1 MDSNES
7 KNAQKSNEVI
17 EDLMCELEAEE
28 CSLQTGYSVNTEDL
42 PIQKYR
48 KSHSDAHILYLLE
61 KYHCL
66 IVVGEAGC
74 GKSTQIPLFLY
85 NAGWNFA
92 DKVICVTLPKRLACI
107 TLAQRVCVTLPK
119 DEVAYKIRFED
130 HTTPRTRIKY
140 ITDGALNREIMSDP
154 LLSQY
159 SVIMIDDAHDRSLQ
173 TDILLGLIKKIM
185 RKRKDLRVIVSSA
198 TMDCEAYARFFTQP
212 GRAAKIMAIEGKCY
226 PVDVYY
232 LEQPC
237 ENYVLKS
244 VALAAHLHRTQP
256 LGDILVFLPGVEEIQ
271 LFLATIREENLQG
284 AEMFPLYSTMPLAEQ
299 QRVFRL
305 QPGSRH
311 IIASTNIAETSITL
325 EGVVFVI
332 DCCYSRCKVYD
343 RGTECLVTTPVSKAQ
358 AAQRTG
364 RAGRVR
370 PGKCYR
376 LCTEEAFE
384 GLYSQ
389 TQPEI
394 TRSDLSSVVLFLK
407 GIGIDNIPEFDFL
420 TSPKPSALIEALEKL
435 YCLGALDD
443 TAQLT
448 KAIGYKLAELPI
460 DVHLAVA
467 LLNSCTDQFRCSE
480 EMMGIVAAC
489 SVQSLF
495 HGGSPEIIVGT
506 KRRLGAKEGDHI
518 SLLNILNGY
527 RRLSNFQDRKKYCV
541 DHRLNMRALQRA
553 VSTRDQLRKLLQ
565 RFDLPLVSCE
575 CDVEPVLRCLATGLF
590 CNAAQ
595 REPGGTYRTSRGSQS
610 YHLHPSSVLTL
621 LKPPWLVFSQVLR
634 QDQAYI
640 KDASEIDADWL
651 AELVPDYFSDL
662 RSQQTTMQRR
672 RDMREPS

>member
-1 MDSNES
+1 MTDNAS
-7 KNAQKSNEVI
+7 KNVQKSSEVI

-28 CSLQTGYSVNTEDL
+28 CTLQDGYSVNTEDL

-48 KSHSDAHILYLLE
+48 KSHTDSHILYLLE
-61 KYHCL
+61 RCHCL
-66 IVVGEAGC
+66 VVVGEAGC

-92 DKVICVTLPKRLACI
+92 DKVIGVTLPKRLACI
-107 TLAQRVCVTLPK
+107 TLAQRVSCTLQK

-130 HTTPRTRIKY
+130 QCTPRTKIKY
-140 ITDGALNREIMSDP
+140 ITDGSLNREILSDP

-159 SVIMIDDAHDRSLQ
+159 SVIMVDDAHDRSLQ
-173 TDILLGLIKKIM
+173 TDVLLGLLKKIM

-212 GRAAKIMAIEGKCY
+212 GREAKILAIEGKCY
-226 PVDVYY
+226 PVDVYF

-237 ENYVLKS
+237 EHYVQKAVS
-244 VALAAHLHRTQP
+244 LASNLHRSQT
-256 LGDILVFLPGVEEIQ
+256 LGDILVFLPGVEEIH
-271 LFLATIREENLQG
+271 LFISLIREENLQG
-284 AEMFPLYSTMPLAEQ
+284 TEVFPLYSTLPLAEQ
-299 QRVFRL
+299 RRVFRL
-305 QPGSRH
+305 QPGTRH
-311 IIASTNIAETSITL
+311 IIASTNIAETSVTL

-343 RGTECLVTTPVSKAQ
+343 RGVECLVTTPVSKAQ
-358 AAQRTG
+358 AVQRAG

-384 GLYSQ
+384 GLYNQ

-394 TRSDLSSVVLFLK
+394 TRSDLSPVLLFLK
-407 GIGIDNIPEFDFL
+407 GLGIDNIPEFDFL

-448 KAIGYKLAELPI
+448 KAIGYKLAELPV

-467 LLNSCTDQFRCSE
+467 LLNSCKEQFRCSE
-480 EMMGIVAAC
+480 EMLGIVAAC

-495 HGGSPEIIVGT
+495 QSSSPEAIVGT

-527 RRLSNFQDRKKYCV
+527 RRLSNFQDRKKFCA

-553 VSTRDQLRKLLQ
+553 AATRDQLRKLLQ
-565 RFDLPLVSCE
+565 RFDLPLTSCE

-595 REPGGTYRTSRGSQS
+595 REAGGTYRTSRGSQS

-634 QDQAYI
+634 QEQAYI

-651 AELVPDYFSDL
+651 AELVPDYFTDL
-662 RSQQTTMQRR
+662 RTQQTAMQRR